1 MSSLSQSEQSTL
13 INGVARRLSW
23 GWTSCRLRLRPSEA
37 SNASMIL
44 TSGKLSPAVYRRLVI
59 SVAIDESS
67 QIHKTASKNSPF
79 DSDPWSSFIKST
91 VTTSESKNSSAVQ
104 ESIDVYTSLLQNT
117 RIPLRNPNHC
127 PSSVPLEIS
136 MFGYTA
142 SQNNSNDD
150 SIYVPLVTPSHH
162 QYRTGLSTTVGF
174 ESELFPEEQQNSQVK
189 IKPRANPKLVRKTSE
204 RNKPKPHDV
213 FVLGRKLSNNRSA
226 LLGGV
231 KPVLASKPHPSLL
244 SPRKNITKTY
254 IRNTNTNS
262 AQPSSLNATPSPNE
276 ANQTPVV
283 TTNQPVIDND
293 QEDDE
298 IQLVSTQVQSSTLKE
313 PRNQESV
320 EMEIIETQGPDQHE
334 DDHEDTSEA
343 QKRTVTNIGRGKTTI
358 VRNSDAESEYIDGLT
373 KEMREKQKAK
383 EAAHD
388 VASFVEKVKTMKN
401 IQKTK
406 TSIQKNK
413 TSGIMR
419 SFEDDE
425 LPELDDTAFTRLQRS
440 KELKMQRE
448 SRQREKDR
456 RKQDLEARRQERRI
470 AKIMKKREKA
480 QKRRGIHFDG
490 NDNDGDSPIED
501 PADSASA
508 DEDAQEII
516 NISDEDADLANQ
528 PGARSARER
537 PFLAQHEQESK
548 RRRVG
553 NHESNWNNGVQSNY
567 HDPAPAHHLS
577 PNINN
582 RIPHNQNHGFNRP
595 HQPGSPHGMNH
606 MPRYPPG
613 YSIPQAAPF
622 VPKTYHQP
630 YPSAA
635 THPFQGFN
643 PPQHPFSSSVVR
655 QEGQNHQPE
664 QYGQYPPNAPIP
676 QKPYFEPPEHSP
688 HHHQE
693 PSTPPPINI
702 VESIEKTV
710 GGVSDYL
717 KRLALDFEK
726 GDRSMF
732 RPDENETEIPIGH
745 SQGNVILLRLGRDS
759 GWTIVKRRS

>member
-1 MSSLSQSEQSTL
+1 MSSLSQSEQSAL

-67 QIHKTASKNSPF
+67 QIHKTASENSPF
-79 DSDPWSSFIKST
+79 DSDPWSAFIKST

-117 RIPLRNPNHC
+117 RIPLRNPHHC
-127 PSSVPLEIS
+127 PASVPLEIS

-174 ESELFPEEQQNSQVK
+174 EAELFPEEQQNPQIK
-189 IKPRANPKLVRKTSE
+189 IKPRANPKLVRKTSDW
-204 RNKPKPHDV
+204 NKPTASDV
-213 FVLGRKLSNNRSA
+213 FVLSRKLPNKRSA

-231 KPVLASKPHPSLL
+231 KPVLASKPRPSLL
-244 SPRKNITKTY
+244 SPRKKITKTY
-254 IRNTNTNS
+254 TRNTNTNS
-262 AQPSSLNATPSPNE
+262 VQPSSLNATPSANE
-276 ANQTPVV
+276 GNQTRVV
-283 TTNQPVIDND
+283 TTTQPVIDND

-298 IQLVSTQVQSSTLKE
+298 IQLVSTQVQSSTLTE
-313 PRNQESV
+313 PRNQENV
-320 EMEIIETQGPDQHE
+320 DMEIVETQGPDQHE
-334 DDHEDTSEA
+334 GDHDDTLEP
-343 QKRTVTNIGRGKTTI
+343 QKMTVTNIGRRKTTI
-358 VRNSDAESEYIDGLT
+358 INNSDSESEHIDGLT
-373 KEMREKQKAK
+373 KEMRAKQKAK

-388 VASFVEKVKTMKN
+388 AASFVEKVKTMKN

-406 TSIQKNK
+406 TSVHNNK
-413 TSGIMR
+413 TSAIMR
-419 SFEDDE
+419 SFEDG
-425 LPELDDTAFTRLQRS
+425 LPELDDTAFTKLQRS

-448 SRQREKDR
+448 SRQKEKDR

-480 QKRRGIHFDG
+480 QKRRGIHFD
-490 NDNDGDSPIED
+490 DNDGDSPVED

-508 DEDAQEII
+508 DEDGQEII
-516 NISDEDADLANQ
+516 NVSDEDPDPTYQ

-567 HDPAPAHHLS
+567 HDQAPAHHLS

-582 RIPHNQNHGFNRP
+582 RIPHNQNHGFSRP

-630 YPSAA
+630 YPTAA

-643 PPQHPFSSSVVR
+643 PPPHPFSSSR
-655 QEGQNHQPE
+655 HGSQNHQNE

-676 QKPYFEPPEHSP
+676 QPYFEPPEQPS
-688 HHHQE
+688 HHHQG
-693 PSTPPPINI
+693 PSAPPPINI
-702 VESIEKTV
+702 LESIEKTV
-710 GGVSDYL
+710 GSVSDYL

-732 RPDENETEIPIGH
+732 RPDENEAEIPIGQ
-745 SQGNVILLRLGRDS
+745 SQGNVILLRLVRDS